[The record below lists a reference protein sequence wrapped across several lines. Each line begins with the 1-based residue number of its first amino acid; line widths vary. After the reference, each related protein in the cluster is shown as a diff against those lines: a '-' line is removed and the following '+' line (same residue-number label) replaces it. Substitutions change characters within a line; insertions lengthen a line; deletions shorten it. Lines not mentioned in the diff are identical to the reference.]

1 MFLSSHPAG
10 CPHSTQIKPQIELL
24 QLGIALE
31 NTFLSIQLKQ
41 AELDAESNEQQIL
54 TSGPCVFL
62 SKARYAIALNHK
74 QVNELLAL
82 LSDIQAD
89 LIVFSALSNPDADLR
104 QRHEMTIRL
113 LAEFSVFETLR
124 RGLNPKNDALESVRT
139 QASARQ
145 TDADRL

>member
-1 MFLSSHPAG
+1 MFLSRHSLG

-24 QLGIALE
+24 QLGVALE
-31 NTFLSIQLKQ
+31 NASLSIQLKQ
-41 AELDAESNEQQIL
+41 VELDAESNEQQIF

-89 LIVFSALSNPDADLR
+89 LIVFSALSNPDANPG
-104 QRHEMTIRL
+104 QRHEMAIRL

-124 RGLNPKNDALESVRT
+124 QSLNPNNDALKSV
-139 QASARQ
+139 
-145 TDADRL
+145 